1 MPICPCPLIAQIRT
15 RTGTAHYIY
24 AMQIT
29 GQTQKADV
37 LNELI
42 ERFIDKI
49 VYCVCSDGQVYT
61 SMHIAV
67 LKSAETMGSTK
78 IVNSLIVPLSPF
90 QLFVCVCV
98 IWPYTAH
105 NACTYSVLVLNVQC
119 AIFTWP
125 IPVHTA
131 WSVFEQRPL
140 KRRWAHNI
148 DTVATSHTSVVI
160 QASNRVHR
168 TRTLILLVYKS
179 TLHSVEYPQL
189 SIHNIYF

>member
-67 LKSAETMGSTK
+67 PKSAETMGSTK

-98 IWPYTAH
+98 IWPYH
-105 NACTYSVLVLNVQC
+105 MHCTQCMHVLGVGVEC
-119 AIFTWP
+119 AMC
-125 IPVHTA
+125 
-131 WSVFEQRPL
+131 
-140 KRRWAHNI
+140 
-148 DTVATSHTSVVI
+148 
-160 QASNRVHR
+160 
-168 TRTLILLVYKS
+168 
-179 TLHSVEYPQL
+179 
-189 SIHNIYF
+189 NIYLAHSGAHSLIGI